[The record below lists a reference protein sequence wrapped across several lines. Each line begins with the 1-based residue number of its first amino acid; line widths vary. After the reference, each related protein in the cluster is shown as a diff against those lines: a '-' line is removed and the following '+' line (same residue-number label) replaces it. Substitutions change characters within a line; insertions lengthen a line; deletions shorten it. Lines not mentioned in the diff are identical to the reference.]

1 MVPAK
6 LQPALLGGLFIG
18 VLSALPFIS
27 AANLCCCL
35 WIVSGGGLAS
45 YLAQQDHP
53 GPLTPGDG
61 ASIGLQAGTIG
72 AIVHLIVSVPLT
84 IFMAPLQRR
93 LLEQFLEQAQNVPPE
108 IRDVIEQFEPAVGGL
123 RLHVRRDAHPRC
135 HLRFAWRVPSP
146 RSCSARLHLPHHQQ
160 AIRPP
165 PKPEARSP
173 TCRNYV
179 K

>member
-45 YLAQQDHP
+45 YLARQDHP
-53 GPLTPGDG
+53 GSLTPGDG

-84 IFMAPLQRR
+84 ILMAPLQRR
-93 LLEQFLEQAQNVPPE
+93 LLEQFLDQAQNVPPE
-108 IRDVIEQFEPAVGGL
+108 IRDVIEQFEPAVGG
-123 RLHVRRDAHPRC
+123 
-135 HLRFAWRVPSP
+135 FAFMFVAMLILGAIFASLGGFLATIVFRSSAPSP
-146 RSCSARLHLPHHQQ
+146 
-160 AIRPP
+160 PP
-165 PKPEARSP
+165 ASDPPSS
-173 TCRNYV
+173 
-179 K
+179 